1 MDMKV
6 GATQGNNKGKNAC
19 NTHFI
24 DVYVLF
30 SFCVKVILLF

>member
-6 GATQGNNKGKNAC
+6 GATRGNNKGKNAH
-19 NTHFI
+19 NIQFI

-30 SFCVKVILLF
+30 AFCVKVILLF